1 MGMEGKINRS
11 SFGQRGLVI
20 ALSIT
25 SIMMFAEVIGGIIS
39 NSLALLSDAGHMLTD
54 IFALALSL
62 FAIKYGEK
70 PATLKKTYGFYRLE
84 ILASLING
92 TILILIS
99 LYIFYTAY
107 QRALQP
113 PIINAPVMMGIAFL
127 GLVVNIIAAIFLRKS
142 SKENLN
148 VRGAYLHIVGDA
160 LSSIGV
166 LTGGFI
172 ILFTGWYI
180 IDSILSVLIGIV
192 IIIGAYSLMKES
204 VDILL
209 EATPKGIDLAEVI
222 REAKKIK
229 GVKDIHHIHLWTIT
243 SGIYSLSAHILIEDL
258 LTSKSAQILDSIN
271 QLLRERFHIDHTTF
285 QFECENCEDSLVCR
299 LERNHLYES

>member
-1 MGMEGKINRS
+1 MEVNQNRPS
-11 SFGQRGLVI
+11 LEKGGLVI
-20 ALSIT
+20 ALAIT

-84 ILASLING
+84 ILSSLING

-99 LYIFYTAY
+99 LYIFYKAY
-107 QRALQP
+107 QRVLQP
-113 PIINAPVMMGIAFL
+113 PEINAPVMMGIAFL
-127 GLVVNIIAAIFLRKS
+127 GLVVNIIAAISLRKS

-148 VRGAYLHIVGDA
+148 VRGAYLHIIGDA
-160 LSSIGV
+160 FSSIGV

-192 IIIGAYSLMKES
+192 IIVGAYSLMKES

-209 EATPKGIDLAEVI
+209 EATPKGIDLEEVI
-222 REAKKIK
+222 GEIRKIK
-229 GVKDIHHIHLWTIT
+229 GVKDIHHVHLWTIT
-243 SGIYSLSAHILIEDL
+243 SGIYALSGHVLIEDI
-258 LTSKSAQILDSIN
+258 LTSKSTEVLGNINSILRD
-271 QLLRERFHIDHTTF
+271 RFYIDHTTL
-285 QFECENCEDSLVCR
+285 QFECETCEDSLVCR